1 MDRDEILRKL
11 REYKIDSGGKHRVSE
26 LGVFGSVAR
35 GEDQEDSDVD
45 TVFETDEPNLFRT
58 ARLKLELEALLSRPV
73 DIVRLRGGMNP
84 RLKERILAEARFV

>member
-1 MDRDEILRKL
+1 MNRDEILRKL

-45 TVFETDEPNLFRT
+45 
-58 ARLKLELEALLSRPV
+58 
-73 DIVRLRGGMNP
+73 IVRLRGGMNP

>member
-45 TVFETDEPNLFRT
+45 IVFETDEPNLFRT